1 MPGSQL
7 RFGMKQF
14 LRGLS
19 YVLGIGA
26 GFSFIFGGVLI
37 QALGNVEWL
46 LAQMLGIGSA
56 VVCLVGMGT
65 CRYFIDDIEWQESNE
80 EAAAAP
86 DSKSDR

>member
-1 MPGSQL
+1 M
-7 RFGMKQF
+7 RQF

-56 VVCLVGMGT
+56 VLFLVGAGT
-65 CRYFIDDIEWQESNE
+65 CRYFIDDIEWQEANE
-80 EAAAAP
+80 QAAAE
-86 DSKSDR
+86 SENKIER